1 MGQIKTSTF
10 VESIAASIQHEK
22 SFFEFCMKSSESLP
36 AGHIRELVYSLA
48 EDCQGHIDEITRI
61 VKDLNENK
69 FPNLKYIS
77 EVQKLYSSAIQR
89 LMTRLDRT
97 LGREPGS
104 DELEVLRRVQQS
116 ADDATEFF
124 ARIKEKVQD
133 TNSQTLFRQVAHY
146 CQERSELLK
155 GVMVYAGPQAGDAS
169 QTYLEEEFKE

>member
-1 MGQIKTSTF
+1 
-10 VESIAASIQHEK
+10 
-22 SFFEFCMKSSESLP
+22 MKSSESLP

-61 VKDLNENK
+61 GKDLNEHCK

-133 TNSQTLFRQVAHY
+133 TNSQTLLDKSPITARKDPSY
-146 CQERSELLK
+146 
-155 GVMVYAGPQAGDAS
+155 
-169 QTYLEEEFKE
+169 